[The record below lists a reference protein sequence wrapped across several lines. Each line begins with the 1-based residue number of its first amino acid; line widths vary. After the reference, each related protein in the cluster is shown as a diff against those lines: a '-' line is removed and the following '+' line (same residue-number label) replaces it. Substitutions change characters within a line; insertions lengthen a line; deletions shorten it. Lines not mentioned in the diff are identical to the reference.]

1 MTVDRFD
8 QDPME
13 TLQAL
18 QDQVA
23 DAPAH
28 VYEVVSSVEGIADFK
43 DEAALHLIG
52 LLVDTAGDVNE
63 TEGLEDAISLA
74 EEFLERDLEQG
85 HRSRM
90 HYYMG
95 NAYSSL
101 CQIEASESGR
111 WWWENAHLEQEIFH
125 YRMALDP
132 EELTGLSEG
141 EACQMYTNLGNALS
155 RIGRF
160 TEAIRQWN
168 LALSINDSFGPA
180 KGQKG
185 IGFTNYAQAHY
196 DRGQASVL
204 LRAAHDQLDS
214 VVDAEYLFPT
224 MREQF
229 QRYHTWLEDVL
240 TDDVL
245 DEEFEL
251 EEYSLGDSAA
261 EQQYRQWC
269 LDLGL
274 FLNPLNDIGPHSI
287 AAQDVFHLGSV
298 SSSEGEKI
306 VSCVGF
312 FNQMKQEYVSSRY
325 LLYSGLEADEPHF
338 ADLDVHL
345 ENTLDYPVYSFNSEQ
360 VRIAMRIA
368 YSLFDKVATFLQHYF
383 ELDYI
388 ESHKV
393 NFGNVWY
400 KSPGKNA
407 LAPVFV
413 DRENWPLRGLFWLSK
428 DLEYDSE
435 IYVEDSLDP
444 GATELRET
452 RNELEHGYLKLH
464 QDLWPGSES
473 EGRITDALAT
483 SVYRDE
489 FESRAVTTV
498 RKARAAL
505 LYLSLGIQ
513 HEERMKQS
521 ERDDDDMMS
530 PFRLGRWED
539 HWKR

>member
-8 QDPME
+8 EDPME
-13 TLQAL
+13 AIQELEE
-18 QDQVA
+18 QVV
-23 DAPAH
+23 DAPDR
-28 VYEVVSSVEGIADFK
+28 VYEIVSSVDGIGDFG
-43 DEAALHLIG
+43 DEPALHLIG

-63 TEGLEDAISLA
+63 VEGLEHAISLA

-85 HRSRM
+85 YRSRM
-90 HYYMG
+90 HYYVG

-101 CQIEASESGR
+101 RRIDAAETGR
-111 WWWENAHLEQEIFH
+111 WWWENEVLEQEIFH

-155 RIGRF
+155 QIGRF
-160 TEAIRQWN
+160 TEAVRCWN
-168 LALSINDSFGPA
+168 LALRINDSFGPA

-196 DRGQASVL
+196 DRGQAAVL
-204 LRAAHDQLDS
+204 LRAAYDELDA

-224 MREQF
+224 MRKQF
-229 QRYHTWLEDVL
+229 QQYHEWLEDVL
-240 TDDVL
+240 TDEVL
-245 DEEFEL
+245 EEDFEL
-251 EEYSLGDSAA
+251 EEYSLGESEA
-261 EQQYRQWC
+261 ERQYRRWC
-269 LDLGL
+269 LEHGL

-298 SSSEGEKI
+298 SSSESAKI

-312 FNQMKQEYVSSRY
+312 FNQMKQEYVSARY
-325 LLYSGLEADEPHF
+325 LLYGGLQADEPHF
-338 ADLDVHL
+338 ADRDVHL
-345 ENTLDYPVYSFNSEQ
+345 ENTLDYPVYSFNAEQ

-383 ELDYI
+383 DLDYI

-393 NFGNVWY
+393 DFGNVWY
-400 KSPGKNA
+400 KSQGKNA
-407 LAPVFV
+407 LAPEF
-413 DRENWPLRGLFWLSK
+413 DSRKNWPLRGLFWLSK
-428 DLEYDSE
+428 DLEYDSD
-435 IYVEDSLDP
+435 IYVEESLDP

-464 QDLWPGSES
+464 QDLWPGPES
-473 EGRITDALAT
+473 DDRITDELAT

-489 FESRAVTTV
+489 FESQAVTTV

-505 LYLSLGIQ
+505 IYLSLAIQ
-513 HEERMKQS
+513 HEERKKRN
-521 ERDDDDMMS
+521 ERDEDDVMS

-539 HWKR
+539 DWKR